1 MERSST
7 HTTVQGAS
15 VMQVPE
21 GSWPSGQCEP
31 GVWKGR
37 TDDGRRH
44 AKYRAAWGH
53 LSGPLRLDNPY
64 EMDRPPSQYPDE
76 GTLVAL
82 LHHWEIDTR
91 SIQQV
96 IATVRGGGMAVLPI
110 RFTAAQLQAAF
121 PPERTP
127 RVCLDARDKGGQTRP
142 PASGEIHQTAER
154 LRAARVSDAAE
165 RGSMTQRCTG
175 YHLAGTPLYQGTGS
189 V

>member
-110 RFTAAQLQAAF
+110 RFTAVQLQAAF
-121 PPERTP
+121 SLNVPH
-127 RVCLDARDKGGQTRP
+127 VCAWMQGAK
-142 PASGEIHQTAER
+142 
-154 LRAARVSDAAE
+154 AARRALLLAEKYTKQPSGCAPPGPRMPLSVAA
-165 RGSMTQRCTG
+165 
-175 YHLAGTPLYQGTGS
+175 
-189 V
+189 